1 MSAMAPDWGDWAS
14 TCESR
19 RQAGASKAQ
28 PAAVVI
34 TAQAMG
40 RTVWTAVAGED
51 PRLAASV
58 VSLADRGRC

>member
-19 RQAGASKAQ
+19 RQPGASEA

-34 TAQAMG
+34 TAQVMG
-40 RTVWTAVAGED
+40 RTVWTAVAGEGRR
-51 PRLAASV
+51 PAATV
-58 VSLADRGRC
+58 VSLVDRRRS